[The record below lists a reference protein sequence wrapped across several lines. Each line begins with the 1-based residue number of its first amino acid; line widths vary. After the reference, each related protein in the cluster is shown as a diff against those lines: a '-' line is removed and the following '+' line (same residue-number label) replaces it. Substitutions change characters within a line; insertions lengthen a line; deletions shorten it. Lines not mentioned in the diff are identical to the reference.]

1 MGGEC
6 PAAPAVVLAQCTA
19 TSQRCAGRHRSHLI
33 NTGRR
38 ERCAGRLIEPMG
50 HSLTVRTDSI
60 SQNIDSATLVFRGAL
75 GAAFEG
81 KEVVIL
87 EMRGLN
93 LKSNSTLSGHYRCFS
108 HYIICLSLYAFVI
121 DASATVEHQQQLFI
135 IVAR

>member
-1 MGGEC
+1 MSRGPGGRSC
-6 PAAPAVVLAQCTA
+6 TVHGDVSALCWQAPK
-19 TSQRCAGRHRSHLI
+19 HLI

-50 HSLTVRTDSI
+50 HSLTVKADSI
-60 SQNIDSATLVFRGAL
+60 SQNIDSATWVFRGAL
-75 GAAFEG
+75 G

-108 HYIICLSLYAFVI
+108 HYIIWLSLYAFVI